1 MAYFL
6 CSLRKVMRNVTFAI
20 YEEKV
25 HVVIVTYPANTYR
38 IIYLEHLIVAPLVF
52 VLVYCLLLFV
62 GYAYVSIMQGYH
74 YLVFAC

>member
-6 CSLRKVMRNVTFAI
+6 YSLRKVMRNIAFAV

-25 HVVIVTYPANTYR
+25 CVIFTLPADAYSVV
-38 IIYLEHLIVAPLVF
+38 YLEHLIVESLVF

-74 YLVFAC
+74 YLVYAC